1 MHILF
6 VIEETGYPLIFN
18 LRHIWRCIL
27 MLRWFDYPEAALS
40 AGFDVEAEWE
50 RAAVTSDGGERR
62 EDLWSPLDLGIWNL
76 GNMKLEQQV
85 VPEVVHIAQFKC
97 WCLDVAWNSFWE

>member
-6 VIEETGYPLIFN
+6 VIEETGDPLIFN

-40 AGFDVEAEWE
+40 AGFDVEAE
-50 RAAVTSDGGERR
+50 
-62 EDLWSPLDLGIWNL
+62 
-76 GNMKLEQQV
+76 
-85 VPEVVHIAQFKC
+85 
-97 WCLDVAWNSFWE
+97 